1 MGRNSHSSRG
11 NPAPDADTLGFV
23 TTVHELRADELG
35 AAAPLLDRL
44 PQARG
49 ALAFVRHA
57 SGIAGWGQAQRLDVR
72 GPDAAARIQ
81 EWFDGIVRAAAAE
94 GRAEPV
100 VFVSLGF
107 SPEDPSVAIV
117 PRVAWRSGPDG
128 VQQILG
134 ADDDGAQPAPTR
146 ITRPGT
152 IRWSDPQQ
160 SALGYR
166 AAVTSAVHAI
176 RAGDLGKVVLSHD
189 LTAVAESEV
198 DERFL
203 LGALADRYPS
213 CWAYA
218 VDSLVGASPEML
230 VERHREQGRLVVT
243 SRVLAGTGWAEHAGD
258 PVIADLLSSAKNR
271 SEHRYAVD
279 SVASVLREVSTGLDV
294 PSEPRA
300 LVLANL
306 VHLATD
312 VVGELAD
319 PAPSALQLAA
329 ALHPTGAVGGYPRDA
344 ALELI
349 RRLEG
354 RPRGRY
360 AAPIGWM
367 DARGDGEF
375 ALALRGAVVDGRTVR
390 LTAGGG
396 VVADSDP
403 DSEVREAQVKMI
415 PMRDALES

>member
-1 MGRNSHSSRG
+1 MGPNSHSPRPSRG
-11 NPAPDADTLGFV
+11 RDADTLGFV
-23 TTVHELRADELG
+23 TTVHELRTDELG

-44 PQARG
+44 PHARG
-49 ALAFVRHA
+49 ALAFVRHGR
-57 SGIAGWGQAQRLDVR
+57 GIAGWGEAHRLDVR
-72 GPDAAARIQ
+72 GTDAAARIQ
-81 EWFDGIVRAAAAE
+81 AWFDDIVRSAAAAGE
-94 GRAEPV
+94 AEPV

-107 SPEDPSVAIV
+107 SPEDASVAVV

-134 ADDDGAQPAPTR
+134 DRGARSRPTPTR

-152 IRWSDPQQ
+152 IRWSDPEQ

-166 AAVTSAVHAI
+166 AAVASAVQAI
-176 RAGDLGKVVLSHD
+176 RAGELGKVVLSHD
-189 LTAVAESEV
+189 LTAVTESDV

-218 VDSLVGASPEML
+218 VDQLVGASPEML
-230 VERHREQGRLVVT
+230 VERHRDNGRLVVT
-243 SRVLAGTGWAEHAGD
+243 SRVLAGTGWAEHLGD
-258 PVIADLLSSAKNR
+258 PVIADLLASAKNR

-279 SVASVLREVSTGLDV
+279 SVASVLRGVSTHLDV
-294 PSEPRA
+294 PPEPRA

-360 AAPIGWM
+360 AAPVGWM

-396 VVADSDP
+396 LVADSDP